1 MLRKHPGSPP
11 IELKG
16 REIESTLT
24 PKAQPMP
31 APPPR
36 PQKPPPAKD
45 DDEDVAA
52 VATGWDD
59 EDASNGAR
67 RVKKALTVLADA
79 RRPSKTRAAVAEAL
93 SSILSG
99 DSEASRGCL
108 RLNGAQAGVDLL
120 PGGASLAFLR
130 RAQRARGYTCL
141 LYTSPSPRDGLLSR
155 MPSSA

>member
-1 MLRKHPGSPP
+1 MEPPSPEERRAKARKSHPGSPP

-16 REIESTLT
+16 REIESSSLT

-36 PQKPPPAKD
+36 PQKPPTVKE
-45 DDEDVAA
+45 DEDADVAA
-52 VATGWDD
+52 IRFDD
-59 EDASNGAR
+59 EDAAAGAR
-67 RVKKALTVLADA
+67 RVQTALTVLAD
-79 RRPSKTRAAVAEAL
+79 SKTPAKKRAAVAEAL

-120 PGGASLAFLR
+120 PGGASLA
-130 RAQRARGYTCL
+130 
-141 LYTSPSPRDGLLSR
+141 
-155 MPSSA
+155 